1 MLLRMAWRNVW
12 RNPRRTGV
20 VVTAV
25 AVGIAGVVLSMSV
38 NFGMIVQMI
47 ETAISTELGHVQVHA
62 AGWDEDPELRVRLT
76 DGGSAAAA
84 VLGDLRGVQAW
95 ARRVRAE
102 GLLTSPRS
110 SAGVRVV
117 GIETEREPS
126 VSVLARSITRGEF
139 LAGTGRRILIGEK
152 LARRLEVDVG
162 DKVVL
167 SVQDLSGDLTEE
179 TLRVGGLFRTP
190 WGELDGGTIY
200 MRLEEAQVL
209 FGLGGAVSEIVV
221 VATERARIRAIQ
233 ESLAARLPGTEV
245 RSWEQLRP
253 VLVYMVKLFDQ
264 QAVYVYVAVFVAMAF
279 GIANV
284 LMMAIYERIR
294 EIGILMAIGMSRRR
308 LVASIVAESFFVT
321 TLGLGAGFVG
331 ALAGVAALQDGI
343 DLSLF
348 AEGLSSFG
356 VGTRLVPVLRT
367 ADFVVPMVVALAT
380 AFVASAWPALRA
392 VRFRPAEAV
401 RQI

>member
-1 MLLRMAWRNVW
+1 MLVRMAWRNVW

-25 AVGIAGVVLSMSV
+25 SVGIAGVVLSMSI
-38 NFGMIVQMI
+38 NFGMIVGMV

-62 AGWDEDPELRVRLT
+62 TGWDEDPELKVRLA
-76 DGGSAAAA
+76 DGGSAAVA
-84 VLGDLRGVQAW
+84 VLDRLPGVQAW
-95 ARRVRAE
+95 APRVRAE

-110 SAGVRVV
+110 SAGVRVT
-117 GIETEREPS
+117 GIDPEREAS
-126 VSVLARSITRGEF
+126 VSVLARSVTSGEF
-139 LAGTGRRILIGEK
+139 LAGTGRRILVGEK
-152 LARRLEVDVG
+152 LARRLEIDVG

-167 SVQDLSGDLTEE
+167 SVQVLGGDLTAEA
-179 TLRVGGLFRTP
+179 LRVGGLFRTP

-200 MRLEEAQVL
+200 MRLEEAQQL
-209 FGLGGAVSEIVV
+209 FGIGAAVSEIVV
-221 VATERARIRAIQ
+221 VATERARIRGIQ
-233 ESLAARLPGTEV
+233 DSLAARLPDTEV

-253 VLVYMVKLFDQ
+253 VLVYMIQLFDQ

-284 LMMAIYERIR
+284 LMMAIYERVR

-321 TLGLGAGFVG
+321 GVGLAAGFVA
-331 ALAGVAALQDGI
+331 ALAAVAALQDGI
-343 DLSLF
+343 DLSMF
-348 AEGLSSFG
+348 AEGLASFG
-356 VGTRLVPVLRT
+356 VGTRIVPVLRT
-367 ADFVVPMVVALAT
+367 ADFVVPMVVALLT
-380 AFVASAWPALRA
+380 AFVASLWPALRA